1 MTQLFSSTD
10 MALARRVEAGH
21 AHSATAS
28 SSGVSVEAIAGGW
41 AIFHQVDSPVT
52 QAIGIGLSGG
62 MDPADLDRL
71 EASYHDRGSAAVI
84 DLCTLADSSLL
95 PMFQERGYVIRE
107 ISNALVRRVD
117 GTEEFEMGPGVG
129 VEPVAGSEYPSWA
142 RLVVQG
148 FAGETDVPEEQ
159 MAMMASP
166 DPRIEAFFGLWE
178 STRGAGAAMD
188 VHAGLATFFG
198 DATLVPAR
206 GHGLQLAL
214 IRQRLRRSAEL
225 GCDLATASVVPGSS
239 SHRNYERAGFQLVY
253 GRVMVALAPGKL
265 S

>member
-28 SSGVSVEAIAGGW
+28 SSGVSVEVIAGGW

-107 ISNALVRRVD
+107 ISNVLVRRVD
-117 GTEEFEMGPGVG
+117 GTEEFEMG
-129 VEPVAGSEYPSWA
+129 AGSW
-142 RLVVQG
+142 G
-148 FAGETDVPEEQ
+148 
-159 MAMMASP
+159 
-166 DPRIEAFFGLWE
+166 
-178 STRGAGAAMD
+178 
-188 VHAGLATFFG
+188 
-198 DATLVPAR
+198 
-206 GHGLQLAL
+206 
-214 IRQRLRRSAEL
+214 
-225 GCDLATASVVPGSS
+225 
-239 SHRNYERAGFQLVY
+239 RAG
-253 GRVMVALAPGKL
+253 GRIRISILGALGGARFCGGN
-265 S
+265 